1 MAQHIQPVP
10 PRLCILRRREVEAR
24 TGLSRSTIYLRC
36 SQKTFPTPIHLG
48 GGAQSAG
55 WKRRSTSGY
64 RNRSRH
70 PSGGTVIVLP
80 PNESGDISRQAR
92 G

>member
-48 GGAQSAG
+48 GRAVG
-55 WKRRSTSGY
+55 W
-64 RNRSRH
+64 
-70 PSGGTVIVLP
+70 L
-80 PNESGDISRQAR
+80 ESEIDAWLQEQIASSRQA
-92 G
+92 GQ